1 MNRSM
6 GFFPYEV
13 LCVGLGLLL
22 CVDVVNKSVSVM
34 QLLYDKLSSW
44 NLGNILFAALERSC
58 SEYERGLKL
67 LFKTVDYH

>member
-13 LCVGLGLLL
+13 LCISLGLLL
-22 CVDVVNKSVSVM
+22 CVYVVNKSISVW
-34 QLLYDKLSSW
+34 QLLYDELSSW

-58 SEYERGLKL
+58 SEHERGLEL
-67 LFKTVDYH
+67 LFKAVDYH